1 MVCAELMR
9 SIASKPAR
17 CRALDPSSGRTFTNP
32 KSDLKSHALGR
43 RAGRSKFVQEPPGR
57 HGLHNIK
64 PAPKAGWAIVGDPTG
79 IPRGQ
84 LAAVPAKMRFTQSGP
99 QHIAYLQRHDRGSVC
114 KPGILLRFASKRA
127 RQSRTTFVA
136 TSTRVLVAAAHPC
149 AGAVL
154 QTAHVRKLCA
164 AVDSIARMDDSRPAA
179 TRHLTRVPIMLAC
192 AATAAACRLAACA
205 TAHAARRALFRFGDT
220 TPKSATFFCGPHMAG
235 VAVHI
240 RDG

>member
-17 CRALDPSSGRTFTNP
+17 CRALDPSSGRTFTTP
-32 KSDLKSHALGR
+32 ESDLKSHALGR

-114 KPGILLRFASKRA
+114 KTGHPAAVCKQTGAAKPHHLCRDKHLRA
-127 RQSRTTFVA
+127 RRGG
-136 TSTRVLVAAAHPC
+136 TS
-149 AGAVL
+149 
-154 QTAHVRKLCA
+154 
-164 AVDSIARMDDSRPAA
+164 M
-179 TRHLTRVPIMLAC
+179 
-192 AATAAACRLAACA
+192 CRSGFANRSVVVSEL
-205 TAHAARRALFRFGDT
+205 
-220 TPKSATFFCGPHMAG
+220 K
-235 VAVHI
+235 
-240 RDG
+240 

>member
-136 TSTRVLVAAAHPC
+136 TSTCVLVAAAHPC

-154 QTAHVRKLCA
+154 QTAPWSYRN
-164 AVDSIARMDDSRPAA
+164 
-179 TRHLTRVPIMLAC
+179 
-192 AATAAACRLAACA
+192 
-205 TAHAARRALFRFGDT
+205 
-220 TPKSATFFCGPHMAG
+220 
-235 VAVHI
+235 
-240 RDG
+240 